1 MSGIAEIIIHS
12 GYRVT
17 GSDMRKT
24 PVTERLK
31 RLGAG
36 IVYEHKKENVKD
48 ADVLVYSSAIEES
61 NSEIVT
67 AQMMEIPI
75 IPRAEMLGE
84 LMRMKQGIA
93 IAGTHGKTTTTSIVA
108 KILDLAGYDPTIVV
122 GGRIRSIG
130 SGGKLGKGDYLV
142 CEADES
148 DRSFLSLS
156 PVISII
162 TSIDADHLDKYKN
175 IEEIKSAFVEFAN
188 RVPFY
193 GCTILAYDDEN
204 VRDVIKRIR
213 RRTITYGLS
222 EKAQICGYDVSLSL
236 PSEFSV
242 RMNGDKIGRFLLS
255 LPGVH
260 YVKDAI
266 AAIALGV
273 ELEIPNKLLKD
284 AVASFEGV
292 ERRFEFIRKGNIE
305 IIDDYA
311 HHPKEIEET
320 LNAAR
325 NIHKGRIITIFQ
337 PHLYSRTTKLLDG
350 FAQSLRLADKVIV
363 TDIYPAREKPIPGVT
378 GEIIVDR
385 MIKYGKEATYI
396 KDRKEIPDYIKK
408 IVIKGDMVITLG
420 AGNIREVAIELN
432 DIL

>member
-432 DIL
+432 NIL